1 MVVPFCVWSVA
12 AQNQKTVDAHPAI
25 LRGDRFP
32 RRYQSSLP
40 VADCRGCILWR
51 FIARFVRIAHIRRAT
66 PEDDSCTIRG
76 LRWRAGI
83 GSFSWNIAA
92 LTRFYGILMNASSDQ
107 NFEIEKTA
115 TPAPEGGYS
124 GEDLKH
130 LNDLEHV
137 RERPSMYIGDTNLH
151 GLHHLVYEVVDN
163 SVDEAMAGHAKAVSV
178 TINSDGSVTVE
189 DDGRGIPTDRHAQL
203 SELMQ
208 KEMSTL
214 EGVMTILKFGGK
226 FEKKAYEHSGG
237 LHGVGVT
244 VVNFLSQWC
253 EVEVYRNGRV
263 YTQSY
268 ERGVAT
274 GPVRE
279 SGTTTK
285 QGTKTTF
292 KPDSQIF
299 PITKFSYDTLV
310 KRLQELAFLNS
321 GVRIRV
327 RDDRSDLTE
336 EFFYERG
343 IEEFVE
349 HLNRASDV
357 VHKDVITIKG
367 KEGDFAY
374 AIALQYSEEY
384 TENLHSY
391 CNNINT
397 PGGGTHVSGFR
408 SALTRTL
415 NAYGK
420 KENLFKDLSPT
431 GDDFREGLT
440 CIISVRVGHP
450 QFEGQTKHKLGN
462 GEVEGIVNSVV
473 GEALSKYLE
482 ENPKNAKLLVRKGLL
497 AAEAREAAR
506 KAKDALRKRKDVL
519 GGGGLPGKLRDCI
532 SSKMEECELYL
543 VEGDSAGGSA
553 EGGRFRDTQAILPLR
568 GKIINAYKSREDKV
582 LANEEVMSMIQAI
595 GSGIGADQDIA
606 KRRYNRII
614 IMTDADID
622 GSHIRTLLLCFF
634 YRQMYQLVAGGH
646 VYLAQPPLFRVVR
659 GKKEKYYVQSEEEM
673 KHQLQEK
680 GLSDSQFID
689 DRGRKFEGE
698 QMRKLCTTLSTM
710 EDALLNLERRG
721 ISLRV
726 HSERMEVETGRL
738 PVFHLDMGVEDH
750 WFVTR
755 DKLDEFMASRKV
767 QIDEAP
773 MPSGVGAATEAG
785 KENEAKKEGDEKTTV
800 AHITELF
807 EVRTINTG
815 LKELAEFGF
824 TIEDLIPKE
833 RTGATD
839 SRFQVIRDEAPSGL
853 DDLRQLL
860 PTIRESGRKGLSI
873 TRFKGL
879 GEMNAEE
886 LRDTTLNPSCRT
898 MVKVLLSD
906 AAAADEMFRVLM
918 GDKVEPRREFIE
930 KHALDV
936 RNLDV

>member
-1 MVVPFCVWSVA
+1 
-12 AQNQKTVDAHPAI
+12 
-25 LRGDRFP
+25 
-32 RRYQSSLP
+32 
-40 VADCRGCILWR
+40 
-51 FIARFVRIAHIRRAT
+51 
-66 PEDDSCTIRG
+66 
-76 LRWRAGI
+76 
-83 GSFSWNIAA
+83 
-92 LTRFYGILMNASSDQ
+92 MNAPADQPTDPNVELDSDGLPL
-107 NFEIEKTA
+107 N
-115 TPAPEGGYS
+115 GSDYNS
-124 GEDLKH
+124 EDLQH
-130 LNDLEHV
+130 LSDLEHV
-137 RERPSMYIGDTNLH
+137 RKRPGMYIGDTTLK
-151 GLHHLVYEVVDN
+151 GLHHLAYEVVDN
-163 SVDEAMAGHAKAVSV
+163 SIDEAMAQYAKIVSV
-178 TINSDGSVTVE
+178 TINADGSVTVE
-189 DDGRGIPTDRHAQL
+189 DDGRGIPVERHAQL
-203 SELMQ
+203 TELMQ

-214 EGVMTILKFGGK
+214 EGVMTVLKFGGK
-226 FEKKAYEHSGG
+226 FEKNAYKTSGG

-253 EVEVYRNGRV
+253 EVEVSRDGKV
-263 YTQSY
+263 WTQSY

-279 SGTTTK
+279 AGVTTK
-285 QGTKTTF
+285 RGTKTTF

-299 PITKFSYDTLV
+299 PNTKYTYDILV

-321 GVRIRV
+321 GVRIKVKDERNGQS
-327 RDDRSDLTE
+327 DDFR
-336 EFFYERG
+336 YERG
-343 IEEFVE
+343 IVEFVE
-349 HLNRASDV
+349 YLNRASEV
-357 VHKDVITIKG
+357 VHKDVILI
-367 KEGDFAY
+367 EGQKDDVGFS
-374 AIALQYSEEY
+374 IALQYSEEY

-391 CNNINT
+391 VNNINT
-397 PGGGTHVSGFR
+397 IEGGTHVSGFR
-408 SALTRTL
+408 AALTRTL

-420 KENLFKDLSPT
+420 KENLFKDLTPT

-440 CIISVRVGHP
+440 CVISIRVGTP
-450 QFEGQTKHKLGN
+450 QFEGQTKTKLGN
-462 GEVEGIVNSVV
+462 SEVEGLINSAV
-473 GEALSKYLE
+473 GDGLSKYLE
-482 ENPKNAKLLVRKGLL
+482 ENPKNARLLAKKGLL
-497 AAEAREAAR
+497 AAEAREAAK

-532 SSKMEECELYL
+532 SNKMEECELYL

-595 GSGIGADQDIA
+595 GCGIGLDQDVA

-659 GKKEKYYVQSEEEM
+659 GKKERYYVQTEEEM
-673 KHQLQEK
+673 KFQLLERGLNDSYFVGDEGKKIEGQE
-680 GLSDSQFID
+680 
-689 DRGRKFEGE
+689 
-698 QMRKLCTTLSTM
+698 MRKLCNTLAAM
-710 EDALLNLERRG
+710 EDAMLTLERRG

-726 HSERMEVETGRL
+726 HTERMEVETGRL
-738 PVFHLDMGVEDH
+738 PVFHLDMGTEDH

-755 DKLDEFMASRKV
+755 DKLDAFLASKKV
-767 QIDEAP
+767 QVDAPIDAP
-773 MPSGVGAATEAG
+773 LTTMPLAALPPAAMPVDDQPVAKSVPPDGAPAT
-785 KENEAKKEGDEKTTV
+785 
-800 AHITELF
+800 HIAELF
-807 EVRTINTG
+807 EVRTINSG

-824 TIEDLIPKE
+824 SIEDLIPKD

-839 SRFQVIRDEAPSGL
+839 SRFYLYRDETAIGL
-853 DDLRQLL
+853 EDLRGLL
-860 PTIRESGRKGLSI
+860 PGIRESGRRGLSV

-886 LRDTTLNPSCRT
+886 LRETTLDPSNRT
-898 MVKVLLSD
+898 VVRVQLTD

>member
-1 MVVPFCVWSVA
+1 
-12 AQNQKTVDAHPAI
+12 
-25 LRGDRFP
+25 
-32 RRYQSSLP
+32 
-40 VADCRGCILWR
+40 
-51 FIARFVRIAHIRRAT
+51 
-66 PEDDSCTIRG
+66 
-76 LRWRAGI
+76 
-83 GSFSWNIAA
+83 
-92 LTRFYGILMNASSDQ
+92 MNASGDQ
-107 NFEIEKTA
+107 DFSMENVG
-115 TPAPEGGYS
+115 TPAPGGEYNS
-124 GEDLKH
+124 DDLKH
-130 LNDLEHV
+130 LSDLEHV
-137 RERPSMYIGDTNLH
+137 RNRPGMYIGDTTLN

-163 SVDEAMAGHAKAVSV
+163 SIDEAMAGHAKAVSV

-189 DDGRGIPTDRHAQL
+189 DDGRGIPVDHHAQL
-203 SELMQ
+203 SEILQ
-208 KEMSTL
+208 KDVSTL
-214 EGVMTILKFGGK
+214 EGVMTVLKFGGK
-226 FEKKAYEHSGG
+226 FEKKAYQQSGG

-253 EVEVYRNGRV
+253 EVEVYRNGV
-263 YTQSY
+263 IYTQSY

-285 QGTKTTF
+285 RGTKTTF
-292 KPDSQIF
+292 KPDNQIF
-299 PITKFSYDTLV
+299 PNTKYSYDTLV

-321 GVRIRV
+321 GVRIKV
-327 RDDRSDLTE
+327 RDDRSDLSD

-343 IEEFVE
+343 IQEYVE
-349 HLNRASDV
+349 HLNRASEV
-357 VHKDVITIKG
+357 VHKDVILIEG
-367 KEGDFAY
+367 KKDDFGY
-374 AIALQYSEEY
+374 SIALQYSEEY

-397 PGGGTHVSGFR
+397 REGGTHVSGFR
-408 SALTRTL
+408 AALTRTL
-415 NAYGK
+415 NNYGK
-420 KENLFKDLSPT
+420 KENLFKDLTPT

-440 CIISVRVGHP
+440 CVISVRVTNP
-450 QFEGQTKHKLGN
+450 QFEGQTKTKLGN
-462 GEVEGIVNSVV
+462 SDVEGIVNSVV
-473 GEALSKYLE
+473 GEALTKYLE
-482 ENPKNAKLLVRKGLL
+482 ENPKNAKLLARKGLL

-532 SSKMEECELYL
+532 SNKMEECELYL

-595 GSGIGADQDIA
+595 GSGIGMDQDIA

-646 VYLAQPPLFRVVR
+646 VYLAQPPLYRVVR

-673 KHQLQEK
+673 KTQLQEK
-680 GLSDSQFID
+680 GLTLSQFID
-689 DRGRKFEGE
+689 DRGRKFEGDE
-698 QMRKLCTTLSTM
+698 MRKLCTTLSAM

-726 HSERMEVETGRL
+726 HAERMEPETGRL
-738 PVFHLDMGVEDH
+738 PVFHLDLGTEDH

-755 DKLDEFMASRKV
+755 DKLDEFMSQRKILV
-767 QIDEAP
+767 DEAP
-773 MPSGVGAATEAG
+773 VAGQSPIVEGAEAPAPNSNDPAS
-785 KENEAKKEGDEKTTV
+785 KETLV
-800 AHITELF
+800 AHVTELF

-824 TIEDLIPKE
+824 SIEDLIPKD
-833 RTGATD
+833 RTGSTD
-839 SRFQVIRDEAPSGL
+839 SRFKVLREENESGIE
-853 DDLRQLL
+853 DLRELL
-860 PTIRESGRKGLSI
+860 PAIRESGRRGLSI

-886 LRDTTLNPSCRT
+886 LRDTTLNPECRT
-898 MVKVLLSD
+898 MVKVQLSD

-930 KHALDV
+930 KHALEV